1 MALEIFEQSDFG
13 KGEDKSLSLKI
24 PKKRAK
30 KAEFPVGTFTITDIK
45 QAVKNPNRAN
55 IFVNGKYRFSLDIFQ
70 LTDLGVKIGEI
81 FDEKEIQNLE
91 QQSEFGKLYA
101 LALIYCLMRPH
112 SERDIRD
119 YLMKKTLSKKLRNKK
134 TGEFYEKSGVSKLSV
149 EQVLARLK
157 EKKYIIV
164 IVVSMIST
172 TLFSYLLFLLFN
184 IGTNSVMG
192 GISGVI
198 FGLIGSLLALSVL
211 YGDVYSYLF
220 KQIVSSVVLMLFISV
235 AVPSISLVGHLGGMI
250 GGFIATFVLEKIDSK
265 KERIIN

>member
-1 MALEIFEQSDFG
+1 MNQEYKIYKITYFLMAVNVITYLYT
-13 KGEDKSLSLKI
+13 SLKYGLSMSAMQGI
-24 PKKRAK
+24 Q
-30 KAEFPVGTFTITDIK
+30 VGGFNPLYVYYYHEYYRLIT
-45 QAVKNPNRAN
+45 AN
-55 IFVNGKYRFSLDIFQ
+55 FIHFGLMHIFCNVYSLYN
-70 LTDLGVKIGEI
+70 LGMLMEKI
-81 FDEKEIQNLE
+81 
-91 QQSEFGKLYA
+91 
-101 LALIYCLMRPH
+101 
-112 SERDIRD
+112 
-119 YLMKKTLSKKLRNKK
+119 
-134 TGEFYEKSGVSKLSV
+134 
-149 EQVLARLK
+149 LK

-184 IGTNSVMG
+184 I

-250 GGFIATFVLEKIDSK
+250 GGFAATFVLEKIDSK

>member
-1 MALEIFEQSDFG
+1 MNREYKIYKITYFLMVVNVITY
-13 KGEDKSLSLKI
+13 LYTSLKYGLSMSAMQGI
-24 PKKRAK
+24 Q
-30 KAEFPVGTFTITDIK
+30 VGGFNPLYVYYYHEYYRLIT
-45 QAVKNPNRAN
+45 AN
-55 IFVNGKYRFSLDIFQ
+55 FIHFGLMHIFCNVYSLYN
-70 LTDLGVKIGEI
+70 LGMLMEKI
-81 FDEKEIQNLE
+81 
-91 QQSEFGKLYA
+91 
-101 LALIYCLMRPH
+101 
-112 SERDIRD
+112 
-119 YLMKKTLSKKLRNKK
+119 
-134 TGEFYEKSGVSKLSV
+134 
-149 EQVLARLK
+149 LK

-192 GISGVI
+192 GISGVV

>member
-1 MALEIFEQSDFG
+1 MNQEYKIYKITYFLMAVNVITYLYT
-13 KGEDKSLSLKI
+13 SLKYGLSMSAMQGI
-24 PKKRAK
+24 Q
-30 KAEFPVGTFTITDIK
+30 VGGFNPLYVYYRLIT
-45 QAVKNPNRAN
+45 AN
-55 IFVNGKYRFSLDIFQ
+55 FIHFGLMHIFCNVYSLYN
-70 LTDLGVKIGEI
+70 LGMLMEKI
-81 FDEKEIQNLE
+81 
-91 QQSEFGKLYA
+91 
-101 LALIYCLMRPH
+101 
-112 SERDIRD
+112 
-119 YLMKKTLSKKLRNKK
+119 
-134 TGEFYEKSGVSKLSV
+134 
-149 EQVLARLK
+149 LK

-250 GGFIATFVLEKIDSK
+250 GGFAATFVLEKIDSK

>member
-1 MALEIFEQSDFG
+1 M
-13 KGEDKSLSLKI
+13 
-24 PKKRAK
+24 
-30 KAEFPVGTFTITDIK
+30 
-45 QAVKNPNRAN
+45 
-55 IFVNGKYRFSLDIFQ
+55 
-70 LTDLGVKIGEI
+70 
-81 FDEKEIQNLE
+81 
-91 QQSEFGKLYA
+91 
-101 LALIYCLMRPH
+101 
-112 SERDIRD
+112 
-119 YLMKKTLSKKLRNKK
+119 KTLEEIRKIREEKRKELDLRVNLAANTVEKHILVCHGTGCTSSKSPKIIENFRKI
-134 TGEFYEKSGVSKLSV
+134 
-149 EQVLARLK
+149 LK

-250 GGFIATFVLEKIDSK
+250 GGFAATFVLEKIDSK